1 MDVSILSIFTLIL
14 AEIGRFWRFAFGVF
28 ATSVRFWKTGSF
40 ARDYR
45 GRAARGRLWQ
55 QMHEIGTQSVP
66 VVMVTGAFVGMTL
79 AVQGFS
85 QFEGIGLQDRL
96 GSVINISV
104 VKELGPV
111 LAALMV
117 AGRVGG
123 ALTAELGAMAIT
135 DQINAVRAMGA
146 DPVAHLAVPRFL
158 ACVLLTPLLTV
169 YADLL
174 GVLGGYLIT
183 VVYFGVNAEAY
194 WRFSAE
200 VVEKWD
206 LFVGI
211 VKGVFFGG
219 AIALIS
225 CFKGFYCNAGARGVG
240 RACTEAFVYSFI
252 AILAL
257 DFILAVFFKALY
269 QTLWGVRLVF

>member
-1 MDVSILSIFTLIL
+1 MDLAIVSIFSAML
-14 AEIGRFWRFAFGVF
+14 AEIGRFCRFMFSVTSTSLRFGK
-28 ATSVRFWKTGSF
+28 AGNF
-40 ARDYR
+40 ARGYR
-45 GRAARGRLWQ
+45 GRAARSRLWQ

-79 AVQGFS
+79 AVQSFS

-123 ALTAELGAMAIT
+123 ALTAELGSMAIT

-146 DPVAHLAVPRFL
+146 DPVAHLAMPRFL
-158 ACVLLTPLLTV
+158 ACVLLTPLLTI

-174 GVLGGYLIT
+174 GVLGGYLMT
-183 VVYFGVNAEAY
+183 VIYFGVNAEAY
-194 WRFSAE
+194 WRFSAD

-211 VKGVFFGG
+211 FKGVFFGG

-225 CFKGFYCNAGARGVG
+225 CFKGFHCTAGARGVG

-269 QTLWGVRLVF
+269 QSIWGVRVVF